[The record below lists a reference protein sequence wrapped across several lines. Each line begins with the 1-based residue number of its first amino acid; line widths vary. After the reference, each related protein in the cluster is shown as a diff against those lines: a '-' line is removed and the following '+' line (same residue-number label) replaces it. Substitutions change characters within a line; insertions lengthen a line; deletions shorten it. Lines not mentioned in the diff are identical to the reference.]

1 MGDID
6 KDAIRA
12 RAEEVEPKAGLV
24 DEDFYRWAT
33 QAADDRDAL
42 LDRLAVAEERARE
55 LEATVQRVGAERDE
69 ARSLIGDLYDESE
82 CWYDHHGYCQA
93 HGWTDTSLCPHR
105 RAAIVLGLRG
115 SDV

>member
-55 LEATVQRVGAERDE
+55 LEATVQRVREAVDSAAIYRPDAEAYGDDAWDE
-69 ARSLIGDLYDESE
+69 IECIDRSVI
-82 CWYDHHGYCQA
+82 
-93 HGWTDTSLCPHR
+93 
-105 RAAIVLGLRG
+105 RAALRG